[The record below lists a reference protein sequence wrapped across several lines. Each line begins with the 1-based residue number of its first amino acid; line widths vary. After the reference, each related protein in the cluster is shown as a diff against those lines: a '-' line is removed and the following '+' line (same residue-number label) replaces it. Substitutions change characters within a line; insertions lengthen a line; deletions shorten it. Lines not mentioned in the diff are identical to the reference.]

1 MGTLAEKFAKPPTP
15 PPEAPPAPTP
25 LADAFAEPSREVN
38 VPTRGLT
45 TDPLV
50 LARMHKADAVY
61 QQAREVGASEE
72 ESRRQSGEA
81 FQTGMAVGDEAD
93 SAAVRSQ
100 LQAHE
105 GPDATGKM
113 LTRAFGRGVMVAPLA
128 SPGKEERDRA
138 YEQRVRENDAALG
151 GLGAVGA
158 LASAVK
164 GEKAEAAPLA
174 QEQQSAWLRKA
185 LTESANWLAAKSSVA
200 HGVSE
205 LWDMATGEPLFGE
218 APTTDEL
225 LTTLRQSSEEMKAD
239 PNMQALQL
247 VPREGEIPG
256 AQGVRV
262 AGAGAMLAARALS
275 KTPLGDVAGSLRK
288 GLGLDEGE
296 TLLMWDDAQN
306 REAFDQATADLYSGS
321 GTRTAVDALPIR
333 ELPARLRGATIDI
346 PAFQAAVAAG
356 DPDLAPLQKAVGR
369 GDDSWIGVIESLP
382 VDVAARYQPD
392 LRPTDDELH
401 DAIKARHAAAKWS
414 GAPQAAALEN
424 LMVAGLMKPL
434 DNGKDA
440 LFVPSR
446 FQDLM
451 RVMAVPFAAV
461 AIEPDIHPWT
471 LVSGSP
477 VDAPEQGDTSLTA
490 KLRAARIP
498 TVRGVESLVESG
510 AYNDWLASAG
520 LFGGGDGY
528 NAPLSGPSGYLA
540 RVLSDAAMGDYG
552 ARGYEDIYERA
563 GGDPHSAVA
572 KTLSTIDL
580 ALQFL
585 IPAEDVVTVPMGAT
599 LRAGNRARAANRALR
614 ELGVP
619 AKDARIAAVGS
630 AIGPWVSSATDPI
643 QALGDSTRTLIHD
656 RFKSGELDPDAL
668 TPANL
673 AGLKDLFVSVGV
685 KDPDA
690 TLTGLLDHLRDR
702 RMRVLDTAAEGLR
715 TGGPQTRALRDSR
728 AYKDTEAAL
737 TRMVGTN
744 FKNAAERDMA
754 LATLETDAFRAW
766 DNGDIATPA
775 EYFER
780 QMWTKATPEEEAA
793 EAAGREGLGEG
804 TLRQTVTVRDGSE
817 SMKRYGLEPGKRYT
831 NRQVAEALEKR
842 QRAKYGSIAAND
854 RSPEARNK
862 IAKWMRDEVLFAVAN
877 PKKSGVGWYSTEFQ
891 KALTTLGE
899 EFPELADDAD
909 SRDLMTALIAIT
921 SDGTTVPNNFRQAM
935 DLYAHRAA
943 TGSFLPE
950 GGGGSYRDALTANLG
965 RLQDLYERKTPAEVH
980 QYLMKEITVADY
992 NKAMREAGRPDDVID
1007 SYQGTVKIPRAAAV
1021 FGPKLG
1027 AFYANLMGAE
1037 GYLTM
1042 DRWWSRTFNRY
1053 RGTLLSYATEQGKA
1067 NVKAMLGNPDMP
1079 DDELMA
1085 AIEPIRKAYEKSGYK
1100 DKTPLNV
1107 AANTVW
1113 KNANELEDSPFGAPD
1128 RTFMID
1134 TVREAQRLLNQRGH
1148 PMSAADIQAILW
1160 YYEKRLYGELGA
1172 RNSLDATYS
1181 DVARS
1186 VIDARRNRGV
1196 RPGGPGVAPDGTRTG
1211 VNVAE
1216 GVERADRVDPGRAED
1231 VGNEPF
1237 DGDAAAAVAALDD
1250 APSIL
1255 RSRIGGTTRGSIE
1268 ATPVYQ
1274 GGDLPDAAK
1283 DILARLDDVGFVRG
1297 DEIAGWA
1304 ADPRMSLDELIGG
1317 LHKDVDRGRREV
1329 GTMDAGTVAY
1339 TKERLAAYEAEW
1351 AAREDGTTTLRPDP
1365 DATRMGDEELTDKIA
1380 ELTERLDDQRR
1391 ELAGEDDAY
1400 AEAHRLVD
1408 QLDAA
1413 LRGADIGVAPV
1424 ENVVEAPFGQPRRF
1438 YSKEGGTTRGSIEA
1452 VPRTDINPQGF
1463 YSALRRAVSDLRG
1476 ERFTADQLRAT
1487 LRNTPGV
1494 KADEIE
1500 WTRLDQFLAD
1510 HPKPTKAEVV
1520 DWLDENAVVVEE
1532 KTLGATPKPAM
1543 PRIVET
1549 AEDADR
1555 VSIQLDP
1562 AVTDVGGTWEL
1573 WKDPVDGD
1581 YGVDRGRRGNPRWF
1595 ATKEAAQDFIRNELA
1610 DSWQRLAPEPADRTQ
1625 YGAYQ
1630 LPGGTNYREVLF
1642 RLPEGDGAAYRAP
1655 HFGDEGANLLAHMRV
1670 NDRVGPNGEKILHIE
1685 EVQSDWHQ
1693 AGREKGYR
1701 PPPSAPSEVT
1711 TLPPDL
1717 EAMAATYER
1726 AAEDLAN
1733 AEDAVKQHGRVIDA
1747 MTLYNDVDFGTRSPD
1762 SLTPDE
1768 AAMLAA
1774 ERERMR
1780 LAGVKRDAARKVRDF
1795 FTSRGAGSME
1805 FRGPSTREERLY
1817 TSQYSSRPFTVREA
1831 LTKVA
1836 NEQAEAAR
1844 LAEEARVAGLPP
1856 EAPLSKTWH
1865 ELALKRALR
1874 MAAEGGYDG
1883 VSWTRGVEQV
1893 KRYEDA
1899 TRAAVDEVKWR
1910 RPAQDVATAE
1920 TAMREAQQEADRAWT
1935 AVYRLEWAEPDDPEL
1950 IAASQRHYAAQDALE
1965 RATENLRSAKRNS
1978 DVPTGTVEVLGLKNG
1993 REVYRETMPPEK
2005 VADVLGKGMAAKI
2018 MESPEA
2024 SGSLTGPDLTIGG
2037 EGMRGFYDAKLR
2049 NDANKIVKPW
2059 GMRVGETVID
2069 AGGPVPVHY
2078 LPLTD
2083 AGKRAI
2089 LTEGLPLFSREGG
2102 TTRGAITPVP
2112 TTKDVPNPARESWVA
2127 EGRAAAERVKALE
2140 KADAERLAQ
2149 LEAKRDALRA
2159 IPTQGAETPEWQAW
2173 KAAQDERASLRTQK
2187 EALAK
2192 NPRAEDP
2199 EWAADLED
2207 VTERLDAMP
2216 DPGPEPVRFA
2226 PGEAPPELLAAEQ
2239 AVADFKPSPE
2249 YAAAVAEL
2257 AQMRKAPPTKS
2268 LTVPDRARW
2277 LIRLFKTGDILTAFH
2292 EGAHLAALM
2301 GPEWERMAARVF
2313 DSVDGKLTVKGHE
2326 QLAEASVRIL
2336 RGKFRPGSVVDNLT
2350 QDVLDAVGDVW
2361 RRVRSKPFVEHV
2373 PQRMRRALDALP
2385 DNAIPAEFARMWDQ
2399 QFSPERMATA
2409 EAVHIVDGQGRA
2421 FPAIVNVEDTPGAR
2435 VLESK
2440 SSRAGQAQTA
2450 TSITRNPEEVRV
2462 SLGLKAGEQSVD
2474 PVEFLSNAM
2483 AYLATERFRRAWGAS
2498 GPLKMLPSGRTAVP
2512 EARHAKVIADADA
2525 RRVAAMGGRPS
2536 PIQGT
2541 NDLALTPGQQAGLRR
2556 VVREVADSPLGDALP
2571 ASLTEPGAD
2580 LSRIAAEDYNTLTA
2594 LHTDLSAGWGAWRE
2608 TRAERAATSGATRI
2622 LTAATDYARK
2632 TDAKPAIDSV
2642 QRAFDSSFGV
2652 NEAMQPH
2659 QAEFMRSIQRELAAV
2674 PAQVDAAIA
2683 QTAQEWRKGGTKF
2696 KAIDLVRETAKG
2708 IPPEVVPPDYV
2719 DDLAQVEPLLLNGT
2733 LEGVAA
2739 SAEQIDNLFAKTP
2752 LDDSAGDM
2760 RIIESDAVRR
2770 LDDLHRAFMETN
2782 DMEAALAAT
2791 GETPRS
2797 ASDAMQIVTEGIRR
2811 RSASVQDI
2819 GRDITLTFFG
2829 SNDLT
2834 GVEKL
2839 QDPAVRAQVF
2849 RNNYVRWFEGD
2860 WVGILDDIESMRG
2873 GVSGQK
2879 YDQGSAALSV
2889 TIRLNARKVLRDAA
2903 GRMAAAGLT
2912 GDVVNMAR
2920 NRGGKGAYTAG
2931 KLAQGLEAFQ
2941 ADVASYIATISG
2953 WTVGQQGF
2961 VDDAGQFVTLG
2972 GAGRRTARGVEDP
2985 VAYDEACR
2993 QMARFGVKPTNVT
3006 SWDAM
3011 DMPGGGRILAP
3022 RFVLDNIKTV
3032 LEEAAPLD
3040 LARKERLSFDPR
3052 VGDIVP
3058 GSAAQ
3063 RPPTADVKAINAG
3076 IYVLDRMWGY
3086 SGAMLRR
3093 GLLTGIGPIVKPAYF
3108 VTQFVGG
3115 INALHQR
3122 LGTVGA
3128 LRVLASPVI
3137 GGSDAT
3143 VVRNVMARL
3152 YGTPDILSPTVA
3164 GFWTKDGRWIT
3175 DQMIS
3180 ADMARSG
3187 MVTSQPK
3194 AEFTT
3199 SLIENIA
3206 AQEPTAWN
3214 NLNRLRLPGTRA
3226 WREMVDNAATGID
3239 NMYRVATYVDALKS
3253 GVAVEEAGR
3262 IARDVAYDF
3271 NDLTDFEKKYMR
3283 KAVLF
3288 YTFQRRNQDAF
3299 WRTLLNNPARLTGE
3313 LRLLNGLQRQELGED
3328 SEIYANPYG
3337 DGRLALRFRDALVE
3351 GHAANAQ
3358 RGALT
3363 ISPGLNVGDQV
3374 GLWLD
3379 ILGTAGGLLHGEV
3392 DRASVGRLT
3401 GRLAPGLQA
3410 IPAAAGFDVE
3420 RMRLLEDT
3428 PATVPQVVVDT
3439 DYALS
3444 SLFTTY
3450 DDEMLGGALT
3460 RDVFQARPVRPWD
3473 DADAPTGSGLVYE
3486 VNRKDPGAAFCWW
3499 AFNNLVPYG
3508 AVATQAQNYERAA
3521 GVIAPRAGVT
3531 QGEEAAGLFGFR
3543 TTPVQ
3548 SRAKVLGG
3556 LIDRRA
3562 KELEDEARAAEATT
3576 IVGPRE

>member
-38 VPTRGLT
+38 APTRGLT

-72 ESRRQSGEA
+72 EARRQSGDA
-81 FQTGMAVGDEAD
+81 YQTGMVVGDEAD

-100 LQAHE
+100 LEAHE
-105 GPDATGKM
+105 GPDTTGKM
-113 LTRAFGRGVMVAPLA
+113 LTRAFGRGVMVTPLA

-138 YEQRVRENDAALG
+138 YEQRVRENEAALG

-185 LTESANWLAAKSSVA
+185 LTESANWLAAKSTVA

-205 LWDMATGEPLFGE
+205 LWDVATGEPLFGE

-247 VPREGEIPG
+247 VPREGEVPG

-321 GTRTAVDALPIR
+321 GTRTAVDALPLR

-392 LRPTDDELH
+392 LRPTDDELN

-424 LMVAGLMKPL
+424 LMVAGFMKPL

-490 KLRAARIP
+490 KLRAMRIP

-599 LRAGNRARAANRALR
+599 LRAGNRARVANRALR

-715 TGGPQTRALRDSR
+715 TGGPQTRALRDSP
-728 AYKDTEAAL
+728 AYKAVARQLTEMIRTAPEDTATLDRVAADMTKKYGAPENWPTADLANTDPAIVEKLATARATADVTNKAARDLEAQMSALQTQKPRDPRLLPEYTKRVDAL
-737 TRMVGTN
+737 TESLTKAQADAAQAEATVRALDEANDALRIHLAREQVAKGGGVGN

-780 QMWTKATPEEEAA
+780 QMWTKANPEEEAA

-804 TLRQTVTVRDGSE
+804 TLYSNGPPQRPTLPEPAEGSASERWRLARRTFLGGAPEDVAALRAWDDAHPEWRAWAEYRQAVADYELRQQQAAAAATRDAEKQNAAARTASAKDGTVKLTKPERAANFDQWFGESVITDTGDTDGKPLLVSHETSAKFNEFRAGEFGFHFGVGIPEGMFGNRTIKGYLRMENPYRMRDLGVWTPEAVLREGPFDAADVSRLTSE
-817 SMKRYGLEPGKRYT
+817 
-831 NRQVAEALEKR
+831 VEAIR
-842 QRAKYGSIAAND
+842 AAND
-854 RSPEARNK
+854 APTEKMVADARARGDTAQADKWQALIDDESEGAMFRDRRGNYLASQPVHQALRDLGYDGIVYANEAEGTGDSFIALDPTQFKSARN
-862 IAKWMRDEVLFAVAN
+862 IGTYD
-877 PKKSGVGWYSTEFQ
+877 PK
-891 KALTTLGE
+891 
-899 EFPELADDAD
+899 D
-909 SRDLMTALIAIT
+909 
-921 SDGTTVPNNFRQAM
+921 PNF
-935 DLYAHRAA
+935 
-943 TGSFLPE
+943 
-950 GGGGSYRDALTANLG
+950 
-965 RLQDLYERKTPAEVH
+965 
-980 QYLMKEITVADY
+980 
-992 NKAMREAGRPDDVID
+992 
-1007 SYQGTVKIPRAAAV
+1007 
-1021 FGPKLG
+1021 
-1027 AFYANLMGAE
+1027 
-1037 GYLTM
+1037 
-1042 DRWWSRTFNRY
+1042 
-1053 RGTLLSYATEQGKA
+1053 
-1067 NVKAMLGNPDMP
+1067 
-1079 DDELMA
+1079 
-1085 AIEPIRKAYEKSGYK
+1085 
-1100 DKTPLNV
+1100 
-1107 AANTVW
+1107 
-1113 KNANELEDSPFGAPD
+1113 
-1128 RTFMID
+1128 
-1134 TVREAQRLLNQRGH
+1134 
-1148 PMSAADIQAILW
+1148 
-1160 YYEKRLYGELGA
+1160 
-1172 RNSLDATYS
+1172 
-1181 DVARS
+1181 
-1186 VIDARRNRGV
+1186 
-1196 RPGGPGVAPDGTRTG
+1196 
-1211 VNVAE
+1211 
-1216 GVERADRVDPGRAED
+1216 
-1231 VGNEPF
+1231 
-1237 DGDAAAAVAALDD
+1237 
-1250 APSIL
+1250 L
-1255 RSRIGGTTRGSIE
+1255 RSR
-1268 ATPVYQ
+1268 
-1274 GGDLPDAAK
+1274 
-1283 DILARLDDVGFVRG
+1283 
-1297 DEIAGWA
+1297 
-1304 ADPRMSLDELIGG
+1304 
-1317 LHKDVDRGRREV
+1317 
-1329 GTMDAGTVAY
+1329 
-1339 TKERLAAYEAEW
+1339 
-1351 AAREDGTTTLRPDP
+1351 
-1365 DATRMGDEELTDKIA
+1365 
-1380 ELTERLDDQRR
+1380 
-1391 ELAGEDDAY
+1391 
-1400 AEAHRLVD
+1400 
-1408 QLDAA
+1408 
-1413 LRGADIGVAPV
+1413 
-1424 ENVVEAPFGQPRRF
+1424 
-1438 YSKEGGTTRGSIEA
+1438 EGGTTRGSIEA
-1452 VPRTDINPQGF
+1452 VPRADVNPQGF
-1463 YSALRRAVSDLRG
+1463 YSALRRAVSDLKG

-1510 HPKPTKAEVV
+1510 HQKPTKAEVV

-1532 KTLGATPKPAM
+1532 KTLGASKKPDM

-1549 AEDADR
+1549 KEDADR

-1581 YGVDRGRRGNPRWF
+1581 YGADRGRRGNPRWF

-1625 YGAYQ
+1625 YGNYQ

-1642 RLPEGDGAAYRAP
+1642 KLPESDDATYRAP
-1655 HFGDEGANLLAHMRV
+1655 HFGDEGENLLAHMRV
-1670 NDRVGPNGEKILHIE
+1670 NDRIGPNGEKILHIE
-1685 EVQSDWHQ
+1685 EIQSDWHQ

-1701 PPPSAPSEVT
+1701 GPDISEDEFWQNMGRQHGQDAVDRAKADFAKGAARAGRQHGVAGIEYDAIPIAAEIATTRNDAPVQAILSAYGEWHYPSADLPPS
-1711 TLPPDL
+1711 
-1717 EAMAATYER
+1717 
-1726 AAEDLAN
+1726 
-1733 AEDAVKQHGRVIDA
+1733 
-1747 MTLYNDVDFGTRSPD
+1747 
-1762 SLTPDE
+1762 
-1768 AAMLAA
+1768 
-1774 ERERMR
+1774 
-1780 LAGVKRDAARKVRDF
+1780 
-1795 FTSRGAGSME
+1795 
-1805 FRGPSTREERLY
+1805 
-1817 TSQYSSRPFTVREA
+1817 
-1831 LTKVA
+1831 
-1836 NEQAEAAR
+1836 
-1844 LAEEARVAGLPP
+1844 
-1856 EAPLSKTWH
+1856 APLSKTWH

-1899 TRAAVDEVKWR
+1899 TRAAVDEVKWARPKQMGEAAER
-1910 RPAQDVATAE
+1910 RF
-1920 TAMREAQQEADRAWT
+1920 
-1935 AVYRLEWAEPDDPEL
+1935 
-1950 IAASQRHYAAQDALE
+1950 QDAVDAHQAADDEVGRLLE
-1965 RATENLRSAKRNS
+1965 EGASEREVDAAIDVRDAAEAAVEAARS
-1978 DVPTGTVEVLGLKNG
+1978 DVHAAEVAARSYRGGTSDVEVIGLKNG

-2005 VADVLGKGMAAKI
+2005 VADVLGKGMASKI

-2059 GMRVGETVID
+2059 GMRVGETTIRTGGGQRWVSGAGEGVTD
-2069 AGGPVPVHY
+2069 ATYTPVHY

-2102 TTRGAITPVP
+2102 VTRGAITPVP

-2159 IPTQGAETPEWQAW
+2159 TPTQGAETPEWQAW
-2173 KAAQDERASLRTQK
+2173 KKATDERASLRTQK
-2187 EALAK
+2187 ETLAK

-2257 AQMRKAPPTKS
+2257 ARMRKAPPTKS

-2450 TSITRNPEEVRV
+2450 TSIARNPEEVRV

-2474 PVEFLSNAM
+2474 PVEFLSSAM

-2912 GDVVNMAR
+2912 GDVANMAR
-2920 NRGGKGAYTAG
+2920 NRGGKGVYTAG

-3032 LEEAAPLD
+3032 LEESAPLD

-3076 IYVLDRMWGY
+3076 IYVLNRMWGY

-3152 YGTPDILSPTVA
+3152 YGPPDILSPTVA

-3562 KELEDEARAAEATT
+3562 KELEDEARAAEAAT

>member
-61 QQAREVGASEE
+61 QQAREVGASEDE
-72 ESRRQSGEA
+72 ARRQSGDA
-81 FQTGMAVGDEAD
+81 YQTGMVVGDEAD

-100 LQAHE
+100 LEAHE
-105 GPDATGKM
+105 GPDTTGKM
-113 LTRAFGRGVMVAPLA
+113 LTRAFGRGVMVTPLA

-138 YEQRVRENDAALG
+138 YEQRVRENEAALG

-247 VPREGEIPG
+247 VPKEGEIPG

-424 LMVAGLMKPL
+424 LMVAGFMKPL

-599 LRAGNRARAANRALR
+599 LRAGNRARVANRALR

-780 QMWTKATPEEEAA
+780 QMWTKANPEEEAA

-804 TLRQTVTVRDGSE
+804 TLRS
-817 SMKRYGLEPGKRYT
+817 
-831 NRQVAEALEKR
+831 
-842 QRAKYGSIAAND
+842 RA
-854 RSPEARNK
+854 P
-862 IAKWMRDEVLFAVAN
+862 
-877 PKKSGVGWYSTEFQ
+877 
-891 KALTTLGE
+891 
-899 EFPELADDAD
+899 
-909 SRDLMTALIAIT
+909 
-921 SDGTTVPNNFRQAM
+921 
-935 DLYAHRAA
+935 
-943 TGSFLPE
+943 
-950 GGGGSYRDALTANLG
+950 
-965 RLQDLYERKTPAEVH
+965 
-980 QYLMKEITVADY
+980 
-992 NKAMREAGRPDDVID
+992 
-1007 SYQGTVKIPRAAAV
+1007 
-1021 FGPKLG
+1021 
-1027 AFYANLMGAE
+1027 
-1037 GYLTM
+1037 
-1042 DRWWSRTFNRY
+1042 
-1053 RGTLLSYATEQGKA
+1053 
-1067 NVKAMLGNPDMP
+1067 
-1079 DDELMA
+1079 
-1085 AIEPIRKAYEKSGYK
+1085 
-1100 DKTPLNV
+1100 
-1107 AANTVW
+1107 
-1113 KNANELEDSPFGAPD
+1113 
-1128 RTFMID
+1128 
-1134 TVREAQRLLNQRGH
+1134 
-1148 PMSAADIQAILW
+1148 
-1160 YYEKRLYGELGA
+1160 
-1172 RNSLDATYS
+1172 
-1181 DVARS
+1181 
-1186 VIDARRNRGV
+1186 
-1196 RPGGPGVAPDGTRTG
+1196 
-1211 VNVAE
+1211 
-1216 GVERADRVDPGRAED
+1216 
-1231 VGNEPF
+1231 
-1237 DGDAAAAVAALDD
+1237 
-1250 APSIL
+1250 
-1255 RSRIGGTTRGSIE
+1255 E

-1304 ADPRMSLDELIGG
+1304 ADPRMSLDELIDG

-1391 ELAGEDDAY
+1391 ELAGEDHAY

-1438 YSKEGGTTRGSIEA
+1438 YSKEGGTTRGSIEPLPSSPSLDA
-1452 VPRTDINPQGF
+1452 VSEVEVFGFDPDSGVWRVEFTGRDGRVVESRSIPDADLERSFDKETARRIREKAKFANGESFSVSMPNPFTDAVRAMESDALVDVLRNLPTDDPVLTRVAQHLVENGDLHHTTVSVTPDPVGGTTGVYLDQFNTVQLASRTATPHTLVHEALHAATARAIHNPTALSESGQAAVRDLHTLFDKVKRAAKDMDYAHYGLTNIDEFIAESFSSDTFQEFLANLYVGNTDASLWTEFVRTIGRIFGF
-1463 YSALRRAVSDLRG
+1463 EDASALAEVLTIGERIIKEPQAPLPRDRGALLSREAGTTRGAIQPIRTPEDPRAWMPSGHGVPGTDPNDVRAVRPYLPEVR
-1476 ERFTADQLRAT
+1476 EVAH
-1487 LRNTPGV
+1487 GV
-1494 KADEIE
+1494 KAGNPGAI
-1500 WTRLDQFLAD
+1500 RRAA
-1510 HPKPTKAEVV
+1510 AEMAPLV
-1520 DWLDENAVVVEE
+1520 
-1532 KTLGATPKPAM
+1532 P
-1543 PRIVET
+1543 
-1549 AEDADR
+1549 DAD
-1555 VSIQLDP
+1555 VL
-1562 AVTDVGGTWEL
+1562 V
-1573 WKDPVDGD
+1573 PVPSSTGD
-1581 YGVDRGRRGNPRWF
+1581 
-1595 ATKEAAQDFIRNELA
+1595 TTIT
-1610 DSWQRLAPEPADRTQ
+1610 RT
-1625 YGAYQ
+1625 
-1630 LPGGTNYREVLF
+1630 L
-1642 RLPEGDGAAYRAP
+1642 
-1655 HFGDEGANLLAHMRV
+1655 
-1670 NDRVGPNGEKILHIE
+1670 
-1685 EVQSDWHQ
+1685 
-1693 AGREKGYR
+1693 
-1701 PPPSAPSEVT
+1701 
-1711 TLPPDL
+1711 
-1717 EAMAATYER
+1717 
-1726 AAEDLAN
+1726 
-1733 AEDAVKQHGRVIDA
+1733 
-1747 MTLYNDVDFGTRSPD
+1747 
-1762 SLTPDE
+1762 
-1768 AAMLAA
+1768 
-1774 ERERMR
+1774 
-1780 LAGVKRDAARKVRDF
+1780 
-1795 FTSRGAGSME
+1795 
-1805 FRGPSTREERLY
+1805 
-1817 TSQYSSRPFTVREA
+1817 
-1831 LTKVA
+1831 
-1836 NEQAEAAR
+1836 AEA
-1844 LAEEARVAGLPP
+1844 
-1856 EAPLSKTWH
+1856 
-1865 ELALKRALR
+1865 
-1874 MAAEGGYDG
+1874 
-1883 VSWTRGVEQV
+1883 
-1893 KRYEDA
+1893 
-1899 TRAAVDEVKWR
+1899 
-1910 RPAQDVATAE
+1910 
-1920 TAMREAQQEADRAWT
+1920 
-1935 AVYRLEWAEPDDPEL
+1935 
-1950 IAASQRHYAAQDALE
+1950 IAA
-1965 RATENLRSAKRNS
+1965 K
-1978 DVPTGTVEVLGLKNG
+1978 TGA
-1993 REVYRETMPPEK
+1993 R
-2005 VADVLGKGMAAKI
+2005 VADVLTGDARPSQYTTK
-2018 MESPEA
+2018 A
-2024 SGSLTGPDLTIGG
+2024 SGSPELLAPELRMRLREGQTAPTGRVFLVDNVIGTG
-2037 EGMRGFYDAKLR
+2037 NTFKAAQSALDQPAGIIAYSATTDPHLAAKGAWSASGTDSPWFRRWFGDSKVVDAEGKPLVVYHGTDRSFDAFDEAMVANGSHYGPGFYFSDRPASSAIFAGKKDGASIIPVRLAIRNPLELHATVPPTIMVTLAERVPDVGSAISGRRLLSKLYGALGEFEGR
-2049 NDANKIVKPW
+2049 KVLES
-2059 GMRVGETVID
+2059 VGIDGLVDETV
-2069 AGGPVPVHY
+2069 VPSGTERTWVAFH
-2078 LPLTD
+2078 PEQIKSATANVGTFD
-2083 AGKRAI
+2083 PNDPSI
-2089 LTEGLPLFSREGG
+2089 LRSQS
-2102 TTRGAITPVP
+2102 TRGAITPVP

-2149 LEAKRDALRA
+2149 LETTRNALRDNPQPSDREWRTELDA
-2159 IPTQGAETPEWQAW
+2159 AE
-2173 KAAQDERASLRTQK
+2173 
-2187 EALAK
+2187 EAL
-2192 NPRAEDP
+2192 
-2199 EWAADLED
+2199 
-2207 VTERLDAMP
+2207 
-2216 DPGPEPVRFA
+2216 
-2226 PGEAPPELLAAEQ
+2226 
-2239 AVADFKPSPE
+2239 ADFKPSPE

-2257 AQMRKAPPTKS
+2257 ARMRKAPPTKS

-2450 TSITRNPEEVRV
+2450 TSIARNPEEVRV

-2912 GDVVNMAR
+2912 GDVANMAR
-2920 NRGGKGAYTAG
+2920 NRGGKGVYTAG

-2972 GAGRRTARGVEDP
+2972 GAGRRTAREVEDP

-3076 IYVLDRMWGY
+3076 IYVLQRMWGY

-3152 YGTPDILSPTVA
+3152 YGPPDILSPTVA

-3206 AQEPTAWN
+3206 VQEPTAWN

>member
-72 ESRRQSGEA
+72 EARRQSGESY
-81 FQTGMAVGDEAD
+81 QTGMVVGDEAD

-100 LQAHE
+100 LEAHE
-105 GPDATGKM
+105 GPDTTGKM
-113 LTRAFGRGVMVAPLA
+113 LTRAFGRGVIVAPLA

-138 YEQRVRENDAALG
+138 YEQRVRENEAALG

-185 LTESANWLAAKSSVA
+185 LTESANWLAAYDTTGA
-200 HGVSE
+200 ARTAN
-205 LWDMATGEPLFGE
+205 LFYDMATGEPLFGE

-247 VPREGEIPG
+247 VPQEGEIPG

-477 VDAPEQGDTSLTA
+477 VDTPEQGDTSLTA

-599 LRAGNRARAANRALR
+599 LRAGNRARVANRALR

-744 FKNAAERDMA
+744 FKNPAERDMA

-780 QMWTKATPEEEAA
+780 QMWTKANPEEEAA

-804 TLRQTVTVRDGSE
+804 TLYSNGPPQRPTLPEPAEGSASE
-817 SMKRYGLEPGKRYT
+817 RWRLARRTFLGGTPED
-831 NRQVAEALEKR
+831 VAAL
-842 QRAKYGSIAAND
+842 RA
-854 RSPEARNK
+854 
-862 IAKWMRDEVLFAVAN
+862 W
-877 PKKSGVGWYSTEFQ
+877 
-891 KALTTLGE
+891 
-899 EFPELADDAD
+899 DDAHPEW
-909 SRDLMTALIAIT
+909 RAWAEY
-921 SDGTTVPNNFRQAM
+921 RQA
-935 DLYAHRAA
+935 
-943 TGSFLPE
+943 
-950 GGGGSYRDALTANLG
+950 
-965 RLQDLYERKTPAEVH
+965 
-980 QYLMKEITVADY
+980 VADY
-992 NKAMREAGRPDDVID
+992 ELRE
-1007 SYQGTVKIPRAAAV
+1007 Q
-1021 FGPKLG
+1021 
-1027 AFYANLMGAE
+1027 
-1037 GYLTM
+1037 
-1042 DRWWSRTFNRY
+1042 
-1053 RGTLLSYATEQGKA
+1053 Q
-1067 NVKAMLGNPDMP
+1067 
-1079 DDELMA
+1079 
-1085 AIEPIRKAYEKSGYK
+1085 
-1100 DKTPLNV
+1100 
-1107 AANTVW
+1107 
-1113 KNANELEDSPFGAPD
+1113 
-1128 RTFMID
+1128 
-1134 TVREAQRLLNQRGH
+1134 
-1148 PMSAADIQAILW
+1148 
-1160 YYEKRLYGELGA
+1160 
-1172 RNSLDATYS
+1172 
-1181 DVARS
+1181 
-1186 VIDARRNRGV
+1186 
-1196 RPGGPGVAPDGTRTG
+1196 
-1211 VNVAE
+1211 
-1216 GVERADRVDPGRAED
+1216 
-1231 VGNEPF
+1231 
-1237 DGDAAAAVAALDD
+1237 AAAVATRDAEKQNTAARTASAKEGKVKLTKPERAANFDQWFGESVITDTGDTDGKPLLVSHETSAKFNEFRAGEFGFHFGVGIPEGMFGNRTIKGYLHMERPYRMRDLGVWTPEAVLREGPFDPAEASRLTAEVEAIRAANDAPTEKMVSDARARGDTAQADKWQALIDDDSEGAMFRDRRGNYLASQPVHQALRDLGYDGIVYANEAEGPGDSFIALDPTQFKSSRNIGTYD
-1250 APSIL
+1250 PKDPNFL
-1255 RSRIGGTTRGSIE
+1255 RSR
-1268 ATPVYQ
+1268 
-1274 GGDLPDAAK
+1274 
-1283 DILARLDDVGFVRG
+1283 
-1297 DEIAGWA
+1297 
-1304 ADPRMSLDELIGG
+1304 
-1317 LHKDVDRGRREV
+1317 
-1329 GTMDAGTVAY
+1329 
-1339 TKERLAAYEAEW
+1339 
-1351 AAREDGTTTLRPDP
+1351 
-1365 DATRMGDEELTDKIA
+1365 
-1380 ELTERLDDQRR
+1380 
-1391 ELAGEDDAY
+1391 
-1400 AEAHRLVD
+1400 
-1408 QLDAA
+1408 
-1413 LRGADIGVAPV
+1413 
-1424 ENVVEAPFGQPRRF
+1424 
-1438 YSKEGGTTRGSIEA
+1438 EGGTTRGTISAVLPDSERAIAKDLAVYLRDDYLEHMRGDFPDGQLWLEDAIAGLAGDDPGTIRQFSAWSEPARELIESSSLSDAELARAVRDAISGPERLESREGGTTRGTIEA
-1452 VPRTDINPQGF
+1452 VPRADVNPNLVVMHNLTADNLL
-1463 YSALRRAVSDLRG
+1463 Y
-1476 ERFTADQLRAT
+1476 ADQLGGLVAPSLGVGTVDAPYESFGGITLIGPTSMADPTTGTRWFDADVYSPRWPSKSYVVDRKAADAWDRANLDSYRERTGSKYLSSVAEAASVTRKSEGWGGGWSDLKNNPAMQLKYVEEVLGEKPAIPTTVDTRYPGVSQSEPVRAVLADIPDDQFTALIDDPPEELRARLEEAVRAHAEAEGADAAAKSGDPQAGEVVRKGILSDLGMRARNPETGPTSRFAERRPPMVDAPLPVDKARELIYGEREVRRGQKPDRNGAQRLLRDTIDRAPGGQEAYEKWYDTQLDT
-1487 LRNTPGV
+1487 LRKSAVFVPEGAKRPIPYTADNILAELTRKVRAGENFNYGLGNARAKGAKQYRSIAQMQADRARV
-1494 KADEIE
+1494 VSAEAMKAAKAD
-1500 WTRLDQFLAD
+1500 LDAGFDDLMSALE
-1510 HPKPTKAEVV
+1510 PYYT
-1520 DWLDENAVVVEE
+1520 
-1532 KTLGATPKPAM
+1532 G
-1543 PRIVET
+1543 T
-1549 AEDADR
+1549 AG
-1555 VSIQLDP
+1555 L
-1562 AVTDVGGTWEL
+1562 
-1573 WKDPVDGD
+1573 
-1581 YGVDRGRRGNPRWF
+1581 
-1595 ATKEAAQDFIRNELA
+1595 
-1610 DSWQRLAPEPADRTQ
+1610 
-1625 YGAYQ
+1625 
-1630 LPGGTNYREVLF
+1630 
-1642 RLPEGDGAAYRAP
+1642 
-1655 HFGDEGANLLAHMRV
+1655 
-1670 NDRVGPNGEKILHIE
+1670 
-1685 EVQSDWHQ
+1685 
-1693 AGREKGYR
+1693 
-1701 PPPSAPSEVT
+1701 
-1711 TLPPDL
+1711 
-1717 EAMAATYER
+1717 
-1726 AAEDLAN
+1726 
-1733 AEDAVKQHGRVIDA
+1733 
-1747 MTLYNDVDFGTRSPD
+1747 
-1762 SLTPDE
+1762 PDE
-1768 AAMLAA
+1768 AAAVIGESYTKGA
-1774 ERERMR
+1774 
-1780 LAGVKRDAARKVRDF
+1780 
-1795 FTSRGAGSME
+1795 RGALRTMFKNVPADVVKQVEE
-1805 FRGPSTREERLY
+1805 F
-1817 TSQYSSRPFTVREA
+1817 
-1831 LTKVA
+1831 
-1836 NEQAEAAR
+1836 AATLKNAPTEYLEGKPNR
-1844 LAEEARVAGLPP
+1844 IIGIGEFKAAVVPENLPP
-1856 EAPLSKTWH
+1856 EA
-1865 ELALKRALR
+1865 
-1874 MAAEGGYDG
+1874 MATLQKNG
-1883 VSWTRGVEQV
+1883 VTDIVTYNPNDPTS
-1893 KRYEDA
+1893 
-1899 TRAAVDEVKWR
+1899 RAAAIR
-1910 RPAQDVATAE
+1910 
-1920 TAMREAQQEADRAWT
+1920 
-1935 AVYRLEWAEPDDPEL
+1935 
-1950 IAASQRHYAAQDALE
+1950 DA
-1965 RATENLRSAKRNS
+1965 AKRN
-1978 DVPTGTVEVLGLKNG
+1978 
-1993 REVYRETMPPEK
+1993 
-2005 VADVLGKGMAAKI
+2005 
-2018 MESPEA
+2018 EA
-2024 SGSLTGPDLTIGG
+2024 
-2037 EGMRGFYDAKLR
+2037 
-2049 NDANKIVKPW
+2049 
-2059 GMRVGETVID
+2059 
-2069 AGGPVPVHY
+2069 
-2078 LPLTD
+2078 
-2083 AGKRAI
+2083 
-2089 LTEGLPLFSREGG
+2089 LFSREGG

-2149 LEAKRDALRA
+2149 LEATRDALRA
-2159 IPTQGAETPEWQAW
+2159 TPTQGAETPEWQAW
-2173 KAAQDERASLRTQK
+2173 KKATDERASLRTQK
-2187 EALAK
+2187 ETLAK

-2350 QDVLDAVGDVW
+2350 QDVLDTVGDVW

-2556 VVREVADSPLGDALP
+2556 VVREVADSSLGDALP

-2594 LHTDLSAGWGAWRE
+2594 LHTDLLAGWGAWRE

-2920 NRGGKGAYTAG
+2920 NRGGKGVYTAG

-3022 RFVLDNIKTV
+3022 RFVLDNLKTV

-3040 LARKERLSFDPR
+3040 LARRERLSFDPR

-3076 IYVLDRMWGY
+3076 IYMLQRMWGY

-3152 YGTPDILSPTVA
+3152 YGPPDILSPTVA